1 MFAKTG
7 AWMKH
12 INLAAALTLWAA
24 PAAAHPHVFIDT
36 AIEVIFDAEGRAEAL
51 RITWTY
57 DDLISLA
64 LLSDRGMDEDFDGV
78 LTPAELTAL
87 NGFDMQWEP
96 GITGD
101 TYALLGEAAL
111 NLSGPSDW
119 TVSYADAKI
128 TTTHLRK
135 FDAPVGMAKPL
146 VVQVYDSS
154 YYTAYTIV
162 GDAVLTGAT
171 ACSAEAFEP
180 DRAAADQILQ
190 DSITEMAGGDAE
202 GDFPA
207 IGAAYAEEVR
217 VTCNTPS

>member
-1 MFAKTG
+1 
-7 AWMKH
+7 MK
-12 INLAAALTLWAA
+12 LLLYAMAAALLAS

-36 AIEVIFDAEGRAEAL
+36 GIEVIFDAQGRAEAL

-87 NGFDMQWEP
+87 NGFDMQWQP
-96 GITGD
+96 GVTGD
-101 TYALLGEAAL
+101 TYALLEAAPL
-111 NLSGPSDW
+111 ALSGPSEW

-128 TTTHLRK
+128 TSTHLRH
-135 FDAPVGMAKPL
+135 FEAPVVIAAAPL
-146 VVQVYDSS
+146 VVQVYDNS

-162 GDAVLTGAT
+162 GDPVLTGAA
-171 ACSAEAFEP
+171 ACQALAFEP
-180 DRAAADQILQ
+180 DIAAADAILQ
-190 DSITEMAGGDAE
+190 QSIAELAGGDAE

-217 VTCNTPS
+217 VTCNAPS